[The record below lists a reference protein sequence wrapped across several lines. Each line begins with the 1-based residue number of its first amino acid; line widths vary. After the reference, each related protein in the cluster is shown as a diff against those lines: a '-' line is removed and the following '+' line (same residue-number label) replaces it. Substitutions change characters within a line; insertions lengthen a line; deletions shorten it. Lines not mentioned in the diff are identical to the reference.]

1 MNKSEKIENISL
13 ALLKAQSEMD
23 NAKKGSTNPFFK
35 SKYADLNSVREAVMP
50 LLNLNGITV
59 LQPHV
64 IVDGINYVETLLLHN
79 SGEWVSGY
87 TQIVFGKTNDAQA
100 QGSGI
105 TYARRYGLASLLS
118 IGAEDDDANLATAK
132 PEKTEFKKP
141 QITDEQFTKAAGFVV
156 DKKTYDSVCSKYF
169 LTSRQDE
176 ILFNQIK
183 K

>member
-1 MNKSEKIENISL
+1 MNKSEQIENISL

-50 LLNLNGITV
+50 LLNVNGITV

-64 IVDGINYVETLLLHN
+64 IVDGINYVETLLLHS
-79 SGEWVSGY
+79 SGEWLSGY

-118 IGAEDDDANLATAK
+118 IGAEDDDANLATVK
-132 PEKTEFKKP
+132 EDKKP
-141 QITDEQFTKAAGFVV
+141 QITDEQFAKAKGFVV

-176 ILFNQIK
+176 LLFNQIK
-183 K
+183 N